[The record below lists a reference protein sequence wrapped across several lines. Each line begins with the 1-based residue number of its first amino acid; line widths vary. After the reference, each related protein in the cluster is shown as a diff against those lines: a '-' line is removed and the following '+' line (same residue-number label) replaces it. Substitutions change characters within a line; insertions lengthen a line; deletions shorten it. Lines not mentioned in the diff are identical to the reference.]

1 MAKKVKY
8 EKNAPLEPGDKV
20 ICINMS
26 DKFSGVAG
34 GTPGVVKSVSNVFG
48 LNQYYVNWK
57 SGSSLALIDG
67 RICKKC
73 GNEQGSE
80 LQKCSKC
87 ESTELE
93 PIDQWRKVVEIDD
106 ESEDINESVLFFKT
120 KKQIIKEFKK

>member
-8 EKNAPLEPGDKV
+8 EKNVLLEPGDKV

-26 DKFSGVAG
+26 DKLSGVAG

-67 RICKKC
+67 RICKQC

-80 LQKCSKC
+80 FPECKNCG
-87 ESTELE
+87 STELE

-106 ESEDINESVLFFKT
+106 VEDINESVLFFKT
-120 KKQIIKEFKK
+120 KKQIIKECKK

>member
-8 EKNAPLEPGDKV
+8 TKNVLLEPGDNV

-67 RICKKC
+67 RICKQC

-80 LQKCSKC
+80 FPECKNCG
-87 ESTELE
+87 STELE

-106 ESEDINESVLFFKT
+106 VEDINESVLFFKT
-120 KKQIIKEFKK
+120 KKQIIKECKK

>member
-8 EKNAPLEPGDKV
+8 EKNVLLEPGDKV

-67 RICKKC
+67 RICKQC

-80 LQKCSKC
+80 FPECK
-87 ESTELE
+87 
-93 PIDQWRKVVEIDD
+93 IVEVQ
-106 ESEDINESVLFFKT
+106 N
-120 KKQIIKEFKK
+120 